1 MLAAST
7 AVAVI
12 SLFLSG
18 CATTATPSDSS
29 SVSAGAKSRC
39 VADPAAVVA
48 DKLPATAS
56 GPVSA
61 TLGGALQTKVAAAMK
76 EVAATGAVVSVQ
88 TPKGTWTQAFGLADP
103 STGAPMTTDVYQR
116 IGSITKTFTGTLI
129 LQLAEEGKLK
139 LTDPIDKYVS
149 DIPNGSTVTLATLI
163 NMTSGLA
170 SYTLDSTWQKQYF
183 ADPNKVWTPDELVD
197 AARRLKPI
205 FKPGAQYNYSNT
217 NTILLGKVVEAVTGD
232 SIENEYEK
240 RIIRPLHL
248 THTSFAGASAAFPS
262 PHAEGFTMQSPTATP
277 SNPTNATD
285 WNPSWG
291 WSAGEMISTVPDLL
305 TYGRALVTGQG
316 LLSAAAQ
323 EKRLTSFPADR
334 GTYSYGYALGCI
346 DGWVGHTGELP
357 GYNTAVYFQT
367 DSNTVVTILTNTET
381 LSGDCTTSATLANN
395 QKGIPCDA
403 PTGRIL
409 SAVGQALGHPF
420 TAPAQS

>member
-1 MLAAST
+1 VT
-7 AVAVI
+7 AVAAI
-12 SLFLSG
+12 SLLVSG
-18 CATTATPSDSS
+18 CAATGTPSA
-29 SVSAGAKSRC
+29 VSPSASASADAKSGC

-48 DKLPATAS
+48 DKLPAAAS

-61 TLGGALQTKVAAAMK
+61 TVGGALQANVSAAMQQ
-76 EVAATGAVVSVQ
+76 VAATGAVVSVQ
-88 TPKGTWTQAFGLADP
+88 TPKGTWTQAFGVADP

-139 LTDPIDKYVS
+139 LTDPIGKYVS

-183 ADPNKVWTPDELVD
+183 ADPDKVWTPDELID

-217 NTILLGKVVEAVTGD
+217 NTVLLGKVVEAVTGD

-248 THTSFAGASAAFPS
+248 THTSFPGSSAAFPS
-262 PHAEGFTMQSPTATP
+262 PHAQGFTMQSPTATP
-277 SNPTNATD
+277 SDPTNATD

-291 WSAGEMISTVPDLL
+291 WTAGEMISTAPDLL
-305 TYGRALVTGQG
+305 TYGRALVTGRG

-334 GTYSYGYALGCI
+334 GTYSYGDALGCI

-357 GYNTAVYFQT
+357 GYNSAVYFQT
-367 DSNTVVTILTNTET
+367 DSNTVVAILTNTET
-381 LSGDCTTSATLANN
+381 LSGDCTTSPTLASN
-395 QKGIPCDA
+395 QKGIPCNA